1 VASSIQWTWVWANS
15 GREWKAGNPGVLQSV
30 GSPRVRHNLA
40 TEQEEE
46 EAGKEEMLLKIQAN
60 KLGSRKYLRKA
71 KATKEWI
78 PISRKLTRGK
88 IFDGAS

>member
-1 VASSIQWTWVWANS
+1 M
-15 GREWKAGNPGVLQSV
+15 LQSV

-46 EAGKEEMLLKIQAN
+46 EAGTEEMLLKIQAN

-71 KATKEWI
+71 KATKE
-78 PISRKLTRGK
+78 
-88 IFDGAS
+88 